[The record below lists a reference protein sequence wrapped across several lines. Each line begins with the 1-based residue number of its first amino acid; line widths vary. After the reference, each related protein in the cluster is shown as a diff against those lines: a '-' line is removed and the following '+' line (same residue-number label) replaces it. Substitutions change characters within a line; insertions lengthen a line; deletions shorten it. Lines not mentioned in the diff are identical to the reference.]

1 MAKLKGKVVILLD
14 IDKVLG
20 AGLQGIPQVMS

>member
-1 MAKLKGKVVILLD
+1 MAKMKDRVVILLD

-20 AGLQGIPQVMS
+20 AGLQGIPQVM